1 MSIIKLIAVIWLLAS
16 LPVKAD
22 AAAFELKGITPGMS
36 EKEAVKLYPMK
47 CTTSHWEFV
56 FGGAGLAYH
65 GVIADVET
73 AIAAAIPGLA
83 PAESI
88 VHLRSHKSMGWLL
101 TPQGRCTGELI
112 VPSFGR

>member
-1 MSIIKLIAVIWLLAS
+1 MRKMAHTGRCRLNLRV
-16 LPVKAD
+16 
-22 AAAFELKGITPGMS
+22 
-36 EKEAVKLYPMK
+36 
-47 CTTSHWEFV
+47 
-56 FGGAGLAYH
+56 AYH
-65 GVIADVET
+65 GAIADVET

-112 VPSFGR
+112 VPSFGQ